1 MTSVNLPT
9 DATSSTS
16 KIPRR
21 DTLVDL
27 QLVPDTAV
35 SLGQQLAPMPIADGQ
50 WQVAPNPSAGVV
62 ECEWLEQNL
71 KKLHAV
77 AGLWVAIKGKG
88 IRASSDDLEQL
99 LDWLADQQI
108 SDALV
113 TQIPEDVAST
123 RYVIA

>member
-1 MTSVNLPT
+1 
-9 DATSSTS
+9 
-16 KIPRR
+16 
-21 DTLVDL
+21 
-27 QLVPDTAV
+27 
-35 SLGQQLAPMPIADGQ
+35 MPIADGQ